1 MASTELSPY
10 ATQQSITSPATVSST
25 GDGYSANVRYIELQK
40 ELRFVLSVGVTSLA
54 PSRAASPHADRTEE
68 FASNEQTNHATE
80 ARAAGRGLLLSTTL
94 PKTISKLATINY
106 LKNWFTECAP
116 ELDKFDETQQFGIH
130 IPILASKSP
139 ALLYAV
145 LAFSAR
151 QTERRTAQKSNDSL
165 ELYQESIR
173 LLGPSL
179 QSRDPNVLATVCI
192 LACLELMS
200 GSPRD
205 WKRHLEGCASLFSL
219 FDVTGF
225 SGGLL
230 QAVFWCYARMELCG
244 LIISNCIEA
253 TVLPLE
259 RWAPPLPTTPP
270 PTLSH
275 SERNHTFAKDLFRK
289 HSSPDMHANFAV
301 YLCTRACDLVR
312 RQIFRVEL
320 GEVNTDDPRPF
331 GAQWQSLWDD
341 LRVWL
346 ESRPSE
352 MLPIRSADSNDASSL
367 FPRILFTHWSAISSN
382 QLFHT
387 ACLILLDTKT
397 LGRPNL
403 PAQEEQYSLI
413 WHAKQICGIS
423 MTNPHLGNLVN
434 AIQPLYLAGRHL
446 SHLEE
451 HLAVAR
457 LLKKIDRSTGWGAIW
472 RVRDLEAAWGYG
484 PGEILSAI

>member
-10 ATQQSITSPATVSST
+10 APVTSPATVSST
-25 GDGYSANVRYIELQK
+25 GDGYSANIRYIELQK
-40 ELRFVLSVGVTSLA
+40 ELRFVLSAGVTSLA
-54 PSRAASPHADRTEE
+54 PSRAGSPLAERTEE
-68 FASNEQTNHATE
+68 FVRDEQPNHTTE
-80 ARAAGRGLLLSTTL
+80 ARAAGRGLLSATTL
-94 PKTISKLATINY
+94 PRTISKLSTIKY

-116 ELDKFDETQQFGIH
+116 ELDKFDDTQQFGVN

-151 QTERRTAQKSNDSL
+151 QTERRSTQKSHDSL

-173 LLGPSL
+173 LLGPSCNRAIPMFL
-179 QSRDPNVLATVCI
+179 
-192 LACLELMS
+192 
-200 GSPRD
+200 PR
-205 WKRHLEGCASLFSL
+205 LFN
-219 FDVTGF
+219 VTGF

-244 LIISNCIEA
+244 LIISNFIEA

-259 RWAPPLPTTPP
+259 QWAPSLPAESS

-275 SERNHTFAKDLFRK
+275 REQYHTFAKDLFRK
-289 HSSPDMHANFAV
+289 HNSPDMHANFAV
-301 YLCTRACDLVR
+301 YLCTQACDLMR

-320 GEVNTDDPRPF
+320 GEVDTDDQRPF
-331 GAQWQSLWDD
+331 ATQWQSLWTD
-341 LRVWL
+341 LREWL
-346 ESRPSE
+346 ETRPLE
-352 MLPIRSADSNDASSL
+352 LLPIQSPDSEDASSL
-367 FPRILFTHWSAISSN
+367 FPRILFTHWAAISSN
-382 QLFHT
+382 QLYHT
-387 ACLILLDTKT
+387 ACLILLDTET
-397 LGRPNL
+397 LGRPPL
-403 PAQEEQYSLI
+403 AIQEQQYSLI

-457 LLKKIDRSTGWGAIW
+457 LLKKIDRSTGWGALW
-472 RVRDLEAAWGYG
+472 RLRDLEAAWGYDA
-484 PGEILSAI
+484 GEILLKV